1 LSDWSSVPVNWIYQL
16 VNGAGTQ
23 QPGHGV
29 GGGRARAAVAIRA
42 SKIAARTV
50 MRDVRRATRSTTA

>member
-1 LSDWSSVPVNWIYQL
+1 VNWICQL